1 MKKIAMVIGDLGTPG
16 GAERVAYDL
25 ANEFEQRGYELTVIT
40 FEEKNKPAY
49 LPVPGR
55 HLHISIPSRPGGVL
69 RQFWI
74 LLKRSWYF
82 RRVFRREQ
90 FDHIFAF
97 LETANVPCALVNR
110 RSVVSVHL
118 DPDTWTKRQ
127 QKLVKLSFHRAR
139 RVIAVSAHMKSKL
152 EHKLGLRNVLRVI
165 NPVDSQLIC
174 DLAAEPL
181 VQEQPF
187 ILAVG
192 RLNRQKRFDRLI
204 RAYAESGISLRCQ
217 LIILGDGEMRAT
229 LERQIT
235 ELGLQGKVLLKG
247 LAKNPYRFMARA
259 EFLVMS
265 SDYEGYPLVLI
276 EALVLG
282 CPVISTD
289 CPTGPSEIIHHEVNG
304 LLSAQG
310 DEQALAEAITRLYSD
325 AALRSKLARKGPG
338 TVINNDIRRIADSWL
353 EA

>member
-1 MKKIAMVIGDLGTPG
+1 MSKIAMVIGDLGTPG

-55 HLHISIPSRPGGVL
+55 HIHISIPSQPGSL
-69 RQFWI
+69 IRQLWI
-74 LLKRSWYF
+74 MLKRAWCF
-82 RRVFRREQ
+82 RRVMKQEK

-97 LETANVPCALVNR
+97 LETANVPCALAST
-110 RSVVSVHL
+110 RSVLSVHL
-118 DPDTWTKRQ
+118 DPDEWSERQ
-127 QKLVKLSFHRAR
+127 QKLVKLTFQRAR
-139 RVIAVSAHMKSKL
+139 RVIAVSSQMKNKL
-152 EHKLGLRNVLRVI
+152 ERKLGLNNVVRVI

-174 DLAAEPL
+174 TMAEESL
-181 VQEQPF
+181 EQTEPF

-204 RAYAESGISLRCQ
+204 RAYAESGLSSECQ
-217 LIILGDGEMRAT
+217 LIILGDGELRNT
-229 LERQIT
+229 LERQIA
-235 ELGLQGKVLLKG
+235 ELNLQNRVLLKG

-289 CPTGPSEIIHHEVNG
+289 CPTGPCEIVRPEING
-304 LLSAQG
+304 LLTAQG
-310 DEQALAEAITRLYSD
+310 DEKALSQAMNRLYVD
-325 AALRSKLARKGPG
+325 GELRAKLARQAPG
-338 TVINNDIRRIADSWL
+338 TVVSNDIRRVADTWL